1 MQTSRRRAGIAL
13 LVFTLGT
20 FAALTIASAP
30 AGNYSLSQIHNYLAP
45 SARITIIAGAVI
57 GVLAALALLYYLSAL
72 RADMPP
78 GRGRDLLW
86 GCGIA
91 AAATAAVGW
100 MTDATIPIAYAQ
112 GGGHVSLT
120 PSVVYTFANLSVGM
134 VYGPA
139 MLFAGTA
146 VIIAA
151 RQLRTAPRW
160 WRVLGYIG
168 GTCAVLSGA
177 FFPFYLFA
185 VYGVCVGV
193 WGVLAR
199 GGRPVT
205 APQPETVNAI

>member
-1 MQTSRRRAGIAL
+1 MQTSRRLAGSAL

-30 AGNYSLSQIHNYLAP
+30 AGNYSLSQIRNYLAP

-57 GVLAALALLYYLSAL
+57 GVLAAIALLFYLSAL

-78 GRGRDLLW
+78 GRGRDVLW
-86 GCGIA
+86 GSGIA

-100 MTDATIPIAYAQ
+100 MIDAAIPIAYAQ
-112 GGGHVSLT
+112 GGGHVTLT
-120 PSVVYTFANLSVGM
+120 PSVVYAFACVSAGM

-139 MLFAGTA
+139 MLFTGVA

-151 RQLRTAPRW
+151 HQLRTAPRW

-168 GTCAVLSGA
+168 GACAILSSA
-177 FFPFYLFA
+177 YFPYYLFVA
-185 VYGVCVGV
+185 YGVVVGG
-193 WGVLAR
+193 WALLAS
-199 GGRPVT
+199 GGRVT
-205 APQPETVNAI
+205 APQAEPVKAI

>member
-1 MQTSRRRAGIAL
+1 MQTSRRPAGIAL

-20 FAALTIASAP
+20 FAALRIAPTP
-30 AGNYSLSQIHNYLAP
+30 AGNYSLSQIHGYLAP
-45 SARITIIAGAVI
+45 GARATTFAGAVI
-57 GVLAALALLYYLSAL
+57 GILAALALLYYLSAL
-72 RADMPP
+72 RAAMPS

-86 GCGIA
+86 GSGIA
-91 AAATAAVGW
+91 AVATAAVGW
-100 MTDATIPIAYAQ
+100 MTDATIPLAYAQ

-120 PSVVYTFANLSVGM
+120 PSVVYTFANLSVAM
-134 VYGPA
+134 VYGPG
-139 MLFAGTA
+139 MLFAGIA

-168 GTCAVLSGA
+168 GSCAILSMA
-177 FFPFYLFA
+177 FFPFYLFV
-185 VYGVCVGV
+185 VYGVVVGA

-199 GGRPVT
+199 GGRPVA